1 MPLQNPS
8 RVLDIIAGVPTDYH
22 RIAGSSLD
30 RLAALSDGIF
40 AVVMTLLVLDLR
52 VPVVEGLHTEA
63 ALWHELGKLTPR
75 LLTYFLSFLTLGIFW
90 VGQQTQL
97 NQLTRSDRNLTWI
110 HLGFLLGVS
119 LMPFSTG
126 LLAEFITYRLALVVY
141 WLNLLLLGAVLFASL
156 GYAER
161 SGLMK
166 DDTTAEMLAAS
177 RRRIVVHQALY
188 AVCLLV
194 GPSAPTPASPCW
206 CSCSSTR
213 PSRPG
218 SARSTGSDRR
228 RAVGWAGQ
236 GTVEDR

>member
-1 MPLQNPS
+1 M
-8 RVLDIIAGVPTDYH
+8 
-22 RIAGSSLD
+22 
-30 RLAALSDGIF
+30 
-40 AVVMTLLVLDLR
+40 
-52 VPVVEGLHTEA
+52 VEGLHSEA
-63 ALWHELGKLTPR
+63 ALWHELGQLTPR

-97 NQLTRSDRNLTWI
+97 NQLTRSDRNLTWL

-141 WLNLLLLGAVLFASL
+141 WLNLLLLGVVLFASL

-166 DDTTAEMLAAS
+166 DDTTAEMPAAS
-177 RRRIVVHQALY
+177 RRRILVYQALY

-194 GPSAPTPASPCW
+194 GVVSTYAGIALLVLLQLNSAIAPRIPPL
-206 CSCSSTR
+206 
-213 PSRPG
+213 
-218 SARSTGSDRR
+218 DRF
-228 RAVGWAGQ
+228 
-236 GTVEDR
+236 